1 MCDFQKM
8 RDWRQK
14 WMNLQFFWKK
24 SQKNLEGQKKSPIF
38 APAKTEEREFDG
50 LATIFEVMKLTMKFS
65 KYILG

>member
-1 MCDFQKM
+1 MDCFEAKM
-8 RDWRQK
+8 NFFHTFSLN
-14 WMNLQFFWKK
+14 NLDSLRK
-24 SQKNLEGQKKSPIF
+24 PAIF